1 MPITRQKKEK
11 ILNELTERA
20 KKASV
25 VVFVNF
31 HGLSTAL
38 SQQVRRLMRKCGA
51 SYVVAKRTLI
61 KKAFEQTSLITG
73 EMPELKG
80 ETALV
85 FGEGEIME
93 PIKSLAQ
100 FIKQHPVMTMIGGV
114 FDNGFVGRESMINI
128 AKLPSREILLGQLMG
143 IINGPARQLVG
154 VLQAPMRDFISVL
167 NQIKK

>member
-1 MPITRQKKEK
+1 MPVTRQKKEK
-11 ILNELTERA
+11 ILDELAERA

-31 HGLSTAL
+31 HGVSTAL

-61 KKAFEQTSLITG
+61 KKAFEQTGSVTG
-73 EMPELKG
+73 EIPELRG

-93 PIKSLAQ
+93 PVKSLAQ
-100 FIKQHPVMTMIGGV
+100 FIKQYPAMTIIGGV
-114 FDNGFVGRESMINI
+114 FDNGFVDREAMINI
-128 AKLPSREILLGQLMG
+128 AKLPSREILLGQLIG
-143 IINGPARQLVG
+143 VINGPARRLVG

-167 NQIKK
+167 RQIKN